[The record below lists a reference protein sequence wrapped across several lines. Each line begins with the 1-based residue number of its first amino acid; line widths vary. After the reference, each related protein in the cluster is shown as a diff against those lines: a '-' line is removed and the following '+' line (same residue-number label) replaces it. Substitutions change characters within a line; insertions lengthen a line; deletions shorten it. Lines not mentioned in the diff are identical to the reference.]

1 MTASWSLL
9 FDDLT
14 VAMLLPVLVVSSC
27 VHVYSTSYMAEDPH
41 PQRFFAY
48 LSMFTAF
55 MLVLV
60 AADSWLGM
68 FVGWEGIGVSSF
80 LLIGFWTSRVQAGKS
95 ALLAMTVNR
104 VGDLVLSVGFF
115 AIVWLCASL
124 DYATVL
130 ATAPLLNETALTVIG
145 LLLLG
150 GAMAKSAQVP
160 LHTWLPAAM
169 EGPTPVS
176 ALIHAATL
184 VTAGVYLLLRSSPL
198 LEYAPTA
205 LAVIAW
211 TGALTTFYAAA
222 TGLVQTDLKRVIA
235 FSTCSQVGLMVMSV
249 GLSQYAPGLYHLV
262 LHAAVKS
269 LLFLA
274 AGSVIH
280 AAADQQDLRRLG
292 GLVSVLPFTYTAL
305 LIGSLSLM
313 ATPFLSGFYSKD
325 AVLEAAAGAYTVSGA
340 AAFTLGTL
348 GATLT
353 AFYSFRLLLL
363 AFFTSP
369 SASKTTYL
377 HAHEAPLLLGAPL
390 VLLSLLSVVG
400 GYLGRDLFL
409 GLGTDYLSTALFQLP
424 AHVAMVEAE
433 FGLPQLVKLLPALG
447 TLAGA
452 LSAILLY
459 QFMPSLV
466 QHHLTAST
474 LGRSVY
480 TFLNAKWQWDALI
493 SGLFLQPGLTLGHM
507 ISKSV
512 DRGVVELAGPYGLS
526 EVLPATAYSAA
537 RLDSGAVVTSYA
549 LTMLVGL
556 LVLVLSVFAAP
567 LLLGSDTVGL
577 VLVTLIGV
585 AVYVRQHART

>member
-1 MTASWSLL
+1 M
-9 FDDLT
+9 
-14 VAMLLPVLVVSSC
+14 
-27 VHVYSTSYMAEDPH
+27 
-41 PQRFFAY
+41 
-48 LSMFTAF
+48 
-55 MLVLV
+55 
-60 AADSWLGM
+60 
-68 FVGWEGIGVSSF
+68 
-80 LLIGFWTSRVQAGKS
+80 
-95 ALLAMTVNR
+95 
-104 VGDLVLSVGFF
+104 
-115 AIVWLCASL
+115 
-124 DYATVL
+124 
-130 ATAPLLNETALTVIG
+130 
-145 LLLLG
+145 
-150 GAMAKSAQVP
+150 
-160 LHTWLPAAM
+160 
-169 EGPTPVS
+169 PTPVS

-305 LIGSLSLM
+305 LIGSLSLV

-363 AFFTSP
+363 TFFTTP
-369 SASKTTYL
+369 NASKVTYL
-377 HAHEAPLLLGAPL
+377 HAHEAPFLLGAPL

-447 TLAGA
+447 TLTGA
-452 LSAILLY
+452 LSAVGLY
-459 QFMPSLV
+459 QMLPSFV
-466 QHHLTAST
+466 NRVTGYQV
-474 LGRSVY
+474 GRYVY
-480 TFLNAKWQWDALI
+480 DFLNAKWQWDALLG
-493 SGLFLQPGLTLGHM
+493 GLFVRPGLTLGHLV
-507 ISKSV
+507 SKTL

-526 EVLPATAYSAA
+526 QVLPSTAHTVA
-537 RLDSGAVVTSYA
+537 RLDAGAVVTSYA

-556 LVLVLSVFAAP
+556 LVLVVSVFVAP
-567 LLLGSDTVGL
+567 LLLGSDTLGL
-577 VLVTLIGV
+577 VLITLIAV
-585 AVYVRQHART
+585 AMYTRHH